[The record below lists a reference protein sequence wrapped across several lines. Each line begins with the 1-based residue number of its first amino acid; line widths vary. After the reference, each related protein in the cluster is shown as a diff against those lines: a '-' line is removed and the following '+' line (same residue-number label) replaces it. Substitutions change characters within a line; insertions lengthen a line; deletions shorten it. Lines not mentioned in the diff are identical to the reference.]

1 MRKSAVVSDLS
12 FIDVGDD
19 VVGDGEETFLVV
31 VCAIVFGVR
40 FDAEHWFTQIH
51 DELSLSLLH

>member
-1 MRKSAVVSDLS
+1 MVSDLS